1 MADLPHLA
9 MFAAMQSGVVAIAA
23 VLWLD
28 IRLAELQR
36 RQWLLRNLEAALQD
50 EGTCHN
56 AEDYLTRA
64 A

>member
-1 MADLPHLA
+1 
-9 MFAAMQSGVVAIAA
+9 MQSGVVAIAA

-28 IRLAELQR
+28 MRLAELQR

-50 EGTCHN
+50 EGSCLN
-56 AEDYLTRA
+56 AEDYFTRA